1 VATGVMRLPEG
12 PARHLVRVLRHQAGD
27 ALRVFDGEGREFE
40 ARIESVERGEVRIRV
55 GEALPPEPPPQVPI
69 TLLQGV
75 ARGDRMDLVL
85 QKATELGVAR
95 ITPLLLSR
103 STVKLGTE
111 GIARRHEHWLAV
123 VSGACEQC
131 GRSRLPLLDTATTLD
146 DALRAGQRELK
157 LLLEPAPAAPSLPS
171 LLATHPER
179 VRLGVRLLVGPEGGF
194 DEGEIALA
202 LAAGYVACRMGA
214 RTLRTETAGLVAA
227 ALVQGIAGDLR

>member
-1 VATGVMRLPEG
+1 MMRLPEG
-12 PARHLVRVLRHQAGD
+12 PARHLVRVLRHEVGD

-40 ARIESVERGEVRIRV
+40 AHIEAIDRGEVRVRV
-55 GEALPPEPPPQVPI
+55 GDALPPEAPPPIPI

-123 VSGACEQC
+123 VAGACEQC
-131 GRSRLPLLDTATTLD
+131 GRSRLPVLETATTLD
-146 DALRAGQRELK
+146 QALVPGPGELK
-157 LLLEPAPAAPSLPS
+157 LLLEPAPAAPSLPA
-171 LLATHPER
+171 LLAAHPGE
-179 VRLGVRLLVGPEGGF
+179 VRRGVRLLVGPEGGF
-194 DEGEIALA
+194 DDEEIARA
-202 LAAGYVACRMGA
+202 LAAGYLACRMGA
-214 RTLRTETAGLVAA
+214 RTLRTETAGFVAV
-227 ALVQGIAGDLR
+227 ALVQGIVGDLR